1 MSKKHPVKSTQSSA
15 RTTAPATAPIT
26 APATATPAHPGDLEA
41 RTRPATQATGATG
54 ATQASSAGN
63 GNGNGRD
70 ASQPGNG
77 HGRDASQPGNTRP
90 GASPD
95 SNPEARAQ
103 MIAEAA
109 YYLSEQRGFAPGHEV
124 EDWLAAEQQI
134 DSRIERG
141 RGVLGPMQIS

>member
-15 RTTAPATAPIT
+15 RTTAPATAP
-26 APATATPAHPGDLEA
+26 ATATPARPGDLEA
-41 RTRPATQATGATG
+41 RTRPAAETTQ

-63 GNGNGRD
+63 GNSNGHGNGT
-70 ASQPGNG
+70 G
-77 HGRDASQPGNTRP
+77 HGRDASEAGNTSS

-95 SNPEARAQ
+95 NSPDNSSGARAQ

-124 EDWLAAEQQI
+124 EDWLEAEQQI
-134 DSRIERG
+134 DSRIEG
-141 RGVLGPMQIS
+141 ARGVLGPMQIS

>member
-15 RTTAPATAPIT
+15 RP
-26 APATATPAHPGDLEA
+26 TATTSRPDDQRPGDRYSDDRHPDDRHPDDRHQVSSA
-41 RTRPATQATGATG
+41 
-54 ATQASSAGN
+54 QASATSAAN
-63 GNGNGRD
+63 EARD
-70 ASQPGNG
+70 AS
-77 HGRDASQPGNTRP
+77 RP
-90 GASPD
+90 TMPVTDPD
-95 SNPEARAQ
+95 TRAQ

-134 DSRIERG
+134 DTRVEDG